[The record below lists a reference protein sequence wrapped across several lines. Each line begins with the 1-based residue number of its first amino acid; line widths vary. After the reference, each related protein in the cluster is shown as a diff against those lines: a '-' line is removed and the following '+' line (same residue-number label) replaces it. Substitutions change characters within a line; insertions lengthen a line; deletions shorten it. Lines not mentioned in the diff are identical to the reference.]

1 MSEHRLIAACKQ
13 GKLWARKEVYE
24 TYAPSMMA
32 LCKRYVADS
41 DDAKD
46 VLQEGFLK
54 IFMQIDQ
61 FSGSGPFGAWIRKI
75 FVNTSLDFLRT
86 KNRLKERET
95 PLLYESEQFF
105 TNPAVN
111 DITADDLMDCIS
123 ELPSVY
129 RTVFNLFAIEGYRHQ
144 EIALM
149 LNIQESTS
157 RSQFYRARQMLQ
169 EKVIQLMKE
178 KDAI

>member
-1 MSEHRLIAACKQ
+1 MLEHRLIAACKQ
-13 GKLWARKEVYE
+13 GKLWARKEVYDM
-24 TYAPSMMA
+24 YAPSMMA
-32 LCKRYVADS
+32 LCKRYVSDS

-46 VLQEGFLK
+46 VLQDGFLK

-61 FSGSGPFGAWIRKI
+61 FSGSGPFGAWIRRI
-75 FVNTSLDFLRT
+75 FVNTALDFLRT

-95 PLLYESEQFF
+95 TLPYVSELSV
-105 TNPAVN
+105 TNPVMP
-111 DITADDLMDCIS
+111 DVTADDLLDCIA
-123 ELPSVY
+123 ELPATY

-157 RSQFYRARQMLQ
+157 RSHFFRARQLLQ
-169 EKVIQLMKE
+169 EKVTQLMKE
-178 KDAI
+178 RDAF